1 MDLSLELSSLR
12 AGYALGELTP
22 SMLVDEIWRRC
33 EAQKDPAVWIHRLS
47 LDELKAHA
55 RRVEARGPAVQPL
68 YGVPFAIKDNID
80 LAGAPTT
87 AACREFAYTPAES
100 APVVQQL
107 LDAGAIPIGKTNL
120 DQFATGLVGTR
131 SPYGTPRNPFNP
143 AYIPGGSSSGSAVAV
158 AADLCSFSLGTD
170 TAGSGRV
177 PAAFNNLVGL
187 KPTRGRLSTHGVVPA
202 CRSLDCVSVF
212 ARTCADAA
220 EVFAVAKSAHADR
233 TVVSSLDLVVG
244 PERDDLNAAVP
255 SPNTKYQQPTTPR
268 VGIPRTSQLA
278 FFGNADAEKLFSDAV
293 AHWRELGARIV
304 EIDFGPF
311 LETARLLY
319 EGPWVA
325 ERYAAIRSF
334 IEKAPGALH
343 PVTRQIIEGGKSITA
358 VAAFEGFYK
367 LAELRHKTGP
377 VWKEIDVLLT
387 PTAGTIY
394 TVTEI
399 EADPVR
405 LNSNLGYYTN
415 YVNLLDLCAVAVPA
429 GFLSNGLPWGVTLVA
444 PAGRDEQLL
453 RLAAKFCGE
462 VVSADRGVVGSL
474 ELVVGTDAS
483 GDFVEHPTS
492 NAQYPT
498 SNAER
503 RTLNTE
509 VQTTKSQLPTTLSNA
524 PALGALLAVCGAH
537 LSGLPL
543 NPQLVQLGA
552 RLVRATRT
560 APHYQLYALPGTTPP
575 KPGLVR
581 VKSGGASIE
590 VEVWE
595 LPADAYGRF
604 VAAIPAPLGI
614 GTLALENGET
624 VQGFLCEA
632 WAVEGT
638 RNISEFGGWKP
649 FLASSG

>member
-1 MDLSLELSSLR
+1 VNCELSIAALR
-12 AGYALGELTP
+12 AAYARGDLTP
-22 SMLVDEIWRRC
+22 TALVEEIWRRC
-33 EAQKDPAVWIHRLS
+33 ETHGDPALWIHRLS
-47 LDELKAHA
+47 LDALKAHA
-55 RRVEARGPAVQPL
+55 RRVEARDPATQPL
-68 YGVPFAIKDNID
+68 YGMPFAIKDNID
-80 LAGAPTT
+80 LAGVPTT

-100 APVVQQL
+100 APVVQRL

-177 PAAFNNLVGL
+177 PAAFNNLVGY
-187 KPTRGRLSTHGVVPA
+187 KPTRGLLGTRGVVPA

-212 ARTCADAA
+212 SRNCADAA
-220 EVFAVAKSAHADR
+220 EVLR
-233 TVVSSLDLVVG
+233 VVSNLDLVVG
-244 PERDDLNAAVP
+244 TDAPRPIRQTHGRQTQGTASVG
-255 SPNTKYQQPTTPR
+255 SKPNTNYQLPTTPR
-268 VGIPRTSQLA
+268 VGIPREDQLN
-278 FFGNADAEKLFSDAV
+278 FLGNADAAKLFSKAV
-293 AHWRELGARIV
+293 AHWQQLGARIV
-304 EIDFGPF
+304 EIDFAPF
-311 LETARLLY
+311 VETARLLY

-334 IEKAPGALH
+334 IEKKPEALH

-358 VAAFEGFYK
+358 VATFEGFYK
-367 LAELRHKTGP
+367 LAELRKNTEP
-377 VWKEIDVLLT
+377 VWQEIDVLLT

-394 TVTEI
+394 TIAEI

-429 GFLSNGLPWGVTLVA
+429 GFLPTGLPWGVTLVA
-444 PAGRDEQLL
+444 PANNDERLL
-453 RLAAKFCGE
+453 QLAARFAG
-462 VVSADRGVVGSL
+462 A
-474 ELVVGTDAS
+474 TNIQ
-483 GDFVEHPTS
+483 HPTS
-492 NAQYPT
+492 N
-498 SNAER
+498 
-503 RTLNTE
+503 
-509 VQTTKSQLPTTLSNA
+509 VQLPT
-524 PALGALLAVCGAH
+524 LGARPPPAVSQLSALDSRLTEPAPGSVFLAVCGAH

-543 NPQLVQLGA
+543 NPQLLQLGA
-552 RLVRATRT
+552 KLVRATRT

-581 VKSGGASIE
+581 VKNGGASIE

-632 WAVEGT
+632 HAVEGA
-638 RNISEFGGWKP
+638 RNITSFGGWKP
-649 FLASSG
+649 FLTNSG

>member
-1 MDLSLELSSLR
+1 VKR
-12 AGYALGELTP
+12 ELTTAALSAAYARGDLTP
-22 SMLVDEIWRRC
+22 TALVEELWRRC
-33 EAQKDPAVWIHRLS
+33 EAHGDPALWIHRLS

-55 RRVEARGPAVQPL
+55 RRVEARGPATQPL

-80 LAGAPTT
+80 LAGVPTT

-100 APVVQQL
+100 APVVQRL

-158 AADLCSFSLGTD
+158 AADLCSFALGTD

-187 KPTRGRLSTHGVVPA
+187 KPTRGLLSTRGVVPA

-212 ARTCADAA
+212 SRNCEDAA
-220 EVFAVAKSAHADR
+220 AVLAVAASAEHR
-233 TVVSSLDLVVG
+233 TSNIEHPTPNIRPASDINSNYPLPATHYSL
-244 PERDDLNAAVP
+244 RI
-255 SPNTKYQQPTTPR
+255 
-268 VGIPRTSQLA
+268 GIPRAAQLN
-278 FFGNADAEKLFSDAV
+278 FFGNADAAKLFSEAG
-293 AHWRELGARIV
+293 AHWQKFGARIV
-304 EIDFGPF
+304 EIDFAPF
-311 LETARLLY
+311 IETARLLY

-325 ERYAAIRSF
+325 ERYAAIGGF
-334 IEKAPGALH
+334 FEKNPGALH
-343 PVTRQIIEGGKSITA
+343 PVTRKIIERAKSITA
-358 VAAFEGFYK
+358 VAVFEGFYK
-367 LAELRHKTGP
+367 LEELRKKAEP
-377 VWKEIDVLLT
+377 VWAEIDVLLT

-394 TVTEI
+394 TVAEI
-399 EADPVR
+399 EADPIK

-429 GFLSNGLPWGVTLVA
+429 GFLPNGLPWGVTLVA
-444 PAGRDEQLL
+444 PAGRDEWLL
-453 RLAAKFCGE
+453 RLAAASQISDLRSQITEPIPPRVAESQISDLKF
-462 VVSADRGVVGSL
+462 
-474 ELVVGTDAS
+474 
-483 GDFVEHPTS
+483 
-492 NAQYPT
+492 QI
-498 SNAER
+498 
-503 RTLNTE
+503 
-509 VQTTKSQLPTTLSNA
+509 
-524 PALGALLAVCGAH
+524 AVCGAH

-552 RLVRATRT
+552 KLVRATRT

-595 LPADAYGRF
+595 LTADAYGRF

-614 GTLALENGET
+614 GTLALEDGT
-624 VQGFLCEA
+624 SVQGFLCEA
-632 WAVEGT
+632 HAVEGARDIT
-638 RNISEFGGWKP
+638 SFGGWKP
-649 FLASSG
+649 FLANSG